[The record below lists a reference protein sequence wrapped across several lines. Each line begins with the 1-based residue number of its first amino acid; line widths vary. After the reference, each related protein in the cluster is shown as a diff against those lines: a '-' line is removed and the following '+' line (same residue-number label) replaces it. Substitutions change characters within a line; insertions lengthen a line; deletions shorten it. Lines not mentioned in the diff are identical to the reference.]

1 MTSEPTCTAC
11 LLEELE
17 EQSAYEV
24 ATAEED
30 AREAAKLLGELREAE
45 ANLPAQIDALL
56 KESAESINELLNERC
71 ARHE

>member
-1 MTSEPTCTAC
+1 MSRETNCATC

-45 ANLPAQIDALL
+45 AHLPAQIDALL
-56 KESAESINELLNERC
+56 KESVDSINELLNERC